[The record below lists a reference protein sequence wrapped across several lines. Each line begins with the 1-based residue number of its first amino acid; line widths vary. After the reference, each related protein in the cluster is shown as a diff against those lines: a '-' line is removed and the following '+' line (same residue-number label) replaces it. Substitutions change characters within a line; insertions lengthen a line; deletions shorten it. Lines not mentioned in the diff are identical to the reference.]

1 MIRHVPAIALL
12 SAAGAT
18 HAAEWSLVAEA
29 STLGFASSYDG
40 EAFDGRF
47 QRFTPA
53 ITLDPASPEATR
65 IEVSIDIASVS
76 TENEERDGTLATPEF
91 FWTGKFP
98 SATFRTTACKAGA
111 APGAIDCEAALM
123 IRDRTVAMP
132 FNLRFEA
139 TGDRATLKAQARVDR
154 IAFEIGSGEWADTAL
169 IPQFVDVT
177 VDLVLA
183 RKQAPGM
190 HGP

>member
-1 MIRHVPAIALL
+1 MIRPIACALL
-12 SAAGAT
+12 LSVSAAAP
-18 HAAEWSLVAEA
+18 AAEWSLVAA
-29 STLGFASSYDG
+29 GSTLGFSSSYDG
-40 EAFDGRF
+40 EAFSGRF

-53 ITLDPASPEATR
+53 ITLDPAKPEATR
-65 IEVSIDIASVS
+65 IEVSIDIASVA
-76 TENEERDGTLATPEF
+76 TDNEERDGTLATPEF

-111 APGAIDCEAALM
+111 APGAIDCEASLTL
-123 IRDRTVAMP
+123 RDRTVAMP

-139 TGDRATLKAQARVDR
+139 AGGRATLKAAAKVDR
-154 IAFEIGSGEWADTAL
+154 IAFEVGSGDWADTDL

-183 RKQAPGM
+183 RK
-190 HGP
+190 

>member
-1 MIRHVPAIALL
+1 MIRAILATALL
-12 SAAGAT
+12 AAAGAP
-18 HAAEWSLVAEA
+18 HAADWSLVAEG
-29 STLGFASSYDG
+29 SSLSFASSYDG
-40 EAFDGRF
+40 EAFTGRF

-53 ITLDPASPEATR
+53 ITLDPATPEATR

-111 APGAIDCEAALM
+111 APGAIDCEASLTL
-123 IRDRTVAMP
+123 RDRTVAMP

-139 TGDRATLKAQARVDR
+139 AGDRATLKAQAKVDR
-154 IAFEIGSGEWADTAL
+154 IAFDVGSGDWADTDL

-183 RKQAPGM
+183 KK
-190 HGP
+190 

>member
-1 MIRHVPAIALL
+1 MIRTALAIALFA
-12 SAAGAT
+12 AAGAPR
-18 HAAEWSLVAEA
+18 AADWSMVADGSSLA
-29 STLGFASSYDG
+29 FASSYDG
-40 EAFDGRF
+40 EAFNGRF

-53 ITLDPASPEATR
+53 ITIDPANPAATR
-65 IEVSIDIASVS
+65 IEVSIDVASVG
-76 TENEERDGTLATPEF
+76 TDNEERDGTLATPEF

-98 SATFRTTACKAGA
+98 NATFRTTACKAGA
-111 APGAIDCEAALM
+111 TAGAIDCEASLT

-139 TGDRATLKAQARVDR
+139 AGDRATLKAAAKVDR
-154 IAFEIGSGEWADTAL
+154 IAFDIGTGEWADTDL

-183 RKQAPGM
+183 RK
-190 HGP
+190 